1 MKKLIAVVVALVGC
15 VSLAADLRWVKWDGD
30 FNTGTAANW
39 EPAQVP
45 QAGDNL
51 TIYYG
56 GDGTKYV
63 HNTLDIEY
71 GKVTVI
77 ITNTSSTRI
86 DFDKNELR
94 VTDGFSFLGNGGTVY
109 FRTSLSGTGEFLMD
123 CQDSTLYLTVSP
135 VSGRTYSGNF
145 MLKKGTLNANAEGVL
160 GSKESHGT
168 ITILANA
175 STAGQY
181 GKLTMGG
188 SWSVWNDI
196 YYDNTSS
203 AFALY
208 PTRTTPMYGDVYFT
222 GGNGTFQA
230 AGDSTM
236 PMPCYG
242 KWIKWTP
249 EGRTTLDNTI
259 RMHVT
264 KAGVVFYGGFEDE
277 SHAMELWEDAND
289 KVTLACD
296 VNLPYGVTFIGN
308 TGAGTLAFARDNVS
322 EDPLK
327 LTLKSKSI
335 VDLGGTEQSIGDIT
349 AVAGATFTDT
359 VGGGEV
365 VWTPSADA
373 AFIPSLTG
381 NMSFALD
388 ADGLTATLG
397 SQELSG
403 TVAAKAGTLVVAADA
418 ELPNVTGWSVAANA
432 TLDIRSSAVSDK
444 GVLQLSEQGTLS
456 LAQGVVLKVFKAFVG
471 ETRLASGD
479 YTYGQGTL
487 RVQNPLYTWT
497 GEAGDGDL
505 NNPANWNYH
514 ELPNAEEEALIS
526 AADPLT
532 LHGTLAASKL
542 TLGDGTAITLAA
554 GSVISAGA
562 YDFGEGT
569 SIVSESAVLEFTGS
583 GSYSDLPIRKGVD
596 IRVSAGAAL
605 ELTSSPRFEDGVLWL
620 DEDGTL
626 SLAQGVVFT
635 VFKAFVG
642 ETRLGTGDYDYGEGI
657 LRVNPVYTWTGE
669 AGDGDL
675 ANPVNW
681 YYHELPTG
689 EKAVLSA
696 TEPLELHGALS
707 AGGLTIGEGTKI
719 TLGRGSVLSAAAYDF
734 GTGALISSESA
745 VLEFTGDGT
754 YSDIPIGKDIVIRV
768 AGATVTFAS
777 DTIGGGALH
786 LEADDEDA
794 VAVASGLTLPVYT
807 YKVGDTYVD
816 PGTMPAGA
824 GHLAVYTKPSDPA
837 AEWSVW
843 TGGAGED
850 DRSIFTDANW
860 DGGTAPDLL
869 SGNAKLRFPADSVV
883 EIAEGAVA
891 RAYALDVQG
900 ALTMSGT
907 GKLAIGAGGAT
918 VQTAEVTIEP
928 SVEFTE
934 VPQTWNLVGTPKVT
948 FNGSLGAHDGLPQ
961 DGKVFFL
968 GNGDAKVKNGM
979 GNVWFMAKCA
989 EMMNAEVVVSNV
1001 LADIRHGEA
1010 FGRERGLTL
1019 WSKGYDFTGNGCHL
1033 FMGGLEVEFP
1043 VRFYGHRKEFVDTT
1057 NPTYGI
1063 LTFNEPV
1070 WFYCDP
1076 DVSKTVAVSYT
1087 NRRKLTFNAP
1097 VTVNGELNSIG
1108 NFGAGVDQG
1117 TFFYDK
1123 VTVETANRIYV
1134 AGGSGWTHFMKGGY
1148 SVGDLFAINVECGI
1162 ECGDENVFD
1171 PNHQILFYKPNTR
1184 IELNGHDQTTTHLW
1198 ANFTSTTD
1206 SPVFNSTGG
1215 VAVVHLTNPSN
1226 GANYP
1231 FRFTGKAGLELQ
1243 LAANRTLN
1251 FYYGTSLTKG
1261 PLILRGGT
1269 LNFTGS
1275 AKWHGR
1281 CVVEIDSWAK
1291 IVTSEAETFGDATD
1305 GCNVGLQIAEGGT
1318 LELGANETVRYLT
1331 VGGKDMEPG
1340 TYGASGSGAQY
1351 EMSCFTG
1358 TGILTVTSVE
1368 HPGVM
1373 LIVR

>member
-1 MKKLIAVVVALVGC
+1 MKKLVCAVVALVCG

-123 CQDSTLYLTVSP
+123 CQDSTLYLPVSP
-135 VSGRTYSGNF
+135 VSGRTYSGDF

-168 ITILANA
+168 ITILVYAP
-175 STAGQY
+175 TAGQY
-181 GKLTMGG
+181 GKLTTSG
-188 SWSVWNDI
+188 SWPLWNDI

-203 AFALY
+203 AFAFY
-208 PTRTTPMYGDVYFT
+208 PARNTPLYGDVYFS

-230 AGDSTM
+230 SGDSTI
-236 PMPCYG
+236 PLPCYG
-242 KWIKWTP
+242 KWIRWTP
-249 EGRTTLDNTI
+249 EGRTPQNNTI
-259 RMHVT
+259 RMHVP
-264 KAGVVFYGGFEDE
+264 KAGVVFYGGYEDE
-277 SHAMELWEDAND
+277 THAIEMWEDAND

-308 TGAGTLAFARDNVS
+308 TGAGTLAFARDKVS
-322 EDPLK
+322 KEPLT
-327 LTLKSKSI
+327 LTLKSQSV
-335 VDLGGTEQSIGDIT
+335 VDLGGTEQSIGDFS
-349 AVAGATFTDT
+349 AVAGAKFTDS
-359 VGGGEV
+359 VGGGTI
-365 VWTPSADA
+365 VWTPTTDTT
-373 AFIPSLTG
+373 FIPALVG
-381 NMSFALD
+381 NLSFALD
-388 ADGLTATLG
+388 AEGRTATLG
-397 SQELSG
+397 SAELSG
-403 TVAAKAGTLVVAADA
+403 TVLAQAGTLVIAPDA
-418 ELPNVTGWSVAANA
+418 ELPNVTAWEVSAGA
-432 TLDIRSSAVSDK
+432 TLDVRTSLQADK
-444 GVLQLSEQGTLS
+444 GILLLDENGTLS
-456 LAQGVVLKVFKAFVG
+456 LAQGVVLTVFKAFVG

-505 NNPANWNYH
+505 NNPVNWNYH
-514 ELPNAEEEALIS
+514 ELPNAGEDVLIS
-526 AADPLT
+526 AANPLT

-542 TLGDGTAITLAA
+542 TLGDGTVITLAKGA
-554 GSVISAGA
+554 VISAGV
-562 YDFGEGT
+562 YDFGE
-569 SIVSESAVLEFTGS
+569 
-583 GSYSDLPIRKGVD
+583 D
-596 IRVSAGAAL
+596 
-605 ELTSSPRFEDGVLWL
+605 
-620 DEDGTL
+620 
-626 SLAQGVVFT
+626 
-635 VFKAFVG
+635 
-642 ETRLGTGDYDYGEGI
+642 
-657 LRVNPVYTWTGE
+657 
-669 AGDGDL
+669 
-675 ANPVNW
+675 
-681 YYHELPTG
+681 
-689 EKAVLSA
+689 
-696 TEPLELHGALS
+696 
-707 AGGLTIGEGTKI
+707 
-719 TLGRGSVLSAAAYDF
+719 
-734 GTGALISSESA
+734 ALISSESA

-754 YSDIPIGKDIVIRV
+754 YSDLPIGNGIVIRV
-768 AGATVTFAS
+768 TGATVTFAAE
-777 DTIGGGALH
+777 TIGDGALH
-786 LEADDEDA
+786 LEADDNEA
-794 VAVASGLTLPVYT
+794 VAVAAGLTLPVYT
-807 YKVGDTYVD
+807 YKVGDAYVD
-816 PGTMPAGA
+816 PGTVPAGA
-824 GHLAVYTKPSDPA
+824 GHLAVYTKPSEPEA
-837 AEWSVW
+837 NWSVW
-843 TGGAGED
+843 SGGAGED

-860 DGGTAPDLL
+860 DGGTAPNLT
-869 SGNAKLRFPADSVV
+869 SGNAKLRFPANSVV
-883 EIAEGAVA
+883 EIAGGTIA

-907 GKLAIGAGGAT
+907 GKLAVGAGGAT
-918 VQTAEVTIEP
+918 VQTAEVTLEP
-928 SVEFTE
+928 SIEFAE
-934 VPQTWNLVGTPKVT
+934 VPQIWNLVGTPKVT

-968 GNGDAKVKNGM
+968 GDGNAQVKDGM
-979 GNVWFMAKCA
+979 GNVWFTAKCA

-1019 WSKGYDFTGNGCHL
+1019 WQKGYDFTSNGCHL

-1076 DVSKTVAVSYT
+1076 DVDVKVAVNYT

-1123 VTVETANRIYV
+1123 VTVETANRIYI
-1134 AGGSGWTHFMKGGY
+1134 AGGSGWTHFMKGGC
-1148 SVGDLFAINVECGI
+1148 SVGDLFAINCACSI
-1162 ECGDENVFD
+1162 ECGDENVLD
-1171 PNHQILFYKPNTR
+1171 PTHQILFYQPATR
-1184 IELNGHDQTTTHLW
+1184 FELNGHDQTTTHLW

-1215 VAVVHLTNPSN
+1215 VAVVHLTNPSDK
-1226 GANYP
+1226 ANYP

-1243 LAANRTLN
+1243 LAANRSLN

-1281 CVVEIDSWAK
+1281 CVVEIDSGAK

-1340 TYGASGSGAQY
+1340 TYGAPGSGAAH
-1351 EMSCFTG
+1351 EMDCFAG